1 MTEKC
6 RTSHDSDD
14 MPAADRIAA
23 STQKILSRGLDLSAE
38 TLRFLDS
45 TLGHPSAAELSALL
59 ADDTSPERDSLLELL
74 FSPDEAL
81 QIELEDRLD
90 IQPSEHPSAEEVVA
104 RLVAASLA
112 VRFRFPDGR
121 GILEVV
127 LTAPLA
133 RRLVLGLGINR
144 DLPARLSEVIAAH
157 ASGNTARRVRVMIR
171 NARFTFTPANR
182 EFLCALLPK
191 LDLQD
196 DTGRACLAFAL
207 EMLAEIGGSADI
219 YTALAAR
226 KRWLSRALHHS
237 RQLREHLAHSN
248 VETLLSQGQRLTW
261 TDEALARRQM
271 DYIDHICLAVFG
283 RSEPVDT
290 DESRQRLDLEGPP
303 DIADLMRRLS

>member
-6 RTSHDSDD
+6 RATRDSDG

-23 STQKILSRGLDLSAE
+23 DIQKILSRGLDLSAE
-38 TLRFLDS
+38 TLRFIDS
-45 TLGHPSAAELSALL
+45 TFAHPSAAELSALL
-59 ADDTSPERDSLLELL
+59 ADDASPERDSLLELL

-90 IQPSEHPSAEEVVA
+90 VQPSEPPPAEEVTS
-104 RLVAASLA
+104 RLAAAPLA

-121 GILEVV
+121 GVLEAE

-133 RRLVLGLGINR
+133 RRLVLGLAISR
-144 DLPARLSEVIAAH
+144 DLPTCLSEVLAALT
-157 ASGNTARRVRVMIR
+157 SGNMARRVRVMVR
-171 NARFTFTPANR
+171 NARFAFTSANR
-182 EFLCALLPK
+182 GLLCALIPK

-196 DTGRACLAFAL
+196 DQGRACLAFAM
-207 EMLAEIGGSADI
+207 EMLAEIGESTDVYA
-219 YTALAAR
+219 ALAAR
-226 KRWLSRALHHS
+226 KRWLSKALHHS
-237 RQLREHLAHSN
+237 QQLREHLAHSN

-283 RSEPVDT
+283 RSEPLDT
-290 DESRQRLDLEGPP
+290 DEWRRRLDIEGPP
-303 DIADLMRRLS
+303 DIAELMRRLS